1 MQRYEREDDPEKRR
15 SAMSA
20 EFASLVDILDLANV
34 IIHDMEGKIL
44 HWTTGCERLYGWTRR
59 EALGQIVHHLL
70 KTKYPLPR
78 SQIAAALRE
87 RGSWEGELEHQ
98 TKSGSA
104 VSIASLWVA
113 RKSTDNSI
121 RFVLQTN
128 NDITGLKRAQA
139 DLATREA
146 HLRSILDTVPE
157 AMIVIDE
164 GGLVTAF
171 SAAAAKLFGYRP
183 EEVIGRNVRM
193 LMPEP
198 YRAEHDGY
206 IANYLRTGEA
216 RIIGY
221 GRLVKGL
228 TKHGAVFPMEL
239 AVGEARANGER
250 IFTGFARD
258 LTSRQKMEEELRQSQ
273 KMEAVG
279 QLTGGVAHDFNNH
292 LTAII
297 ANLEMLYP
305 RLGDPEQREHVK
317 EALEAA
323 QEGAKLAAQ
332 LLAFGRRQTLNPKST
347 DVGPL
352 VSGFADLLRRP
363 LGETIEL
370 RIVVVGSA
378 HLAVV
383 DASQLQ
389 NALLNLAIN
398 ARDAMPRGGRL
409 TIEITHVRLDADY
422 AQTYADIRT
431 GRYALITVTDTG
443 SGMSEEVRRRAFEP
457 FFTTK
462 PTGAGTGLGLSMV
475 YGFVKQSGGHI
486 QLYSEPGQGTSVRV
500 YVPVADSVGSGTA
513 PGAVEAREADLPQ
526 GSETIL
532 LVEDDPRLLR
542 VLSKRLRSL
551 GYQIIEADSG
561 VAAMAQLATRPEIAL
576 IFTDMVM
583 PGGMTGYDL
592 AQAALAIK
600 PGLKVLFTSGYA
612 EPGIARLGL
621 NAGAWLKK
629 PYTADELAEKIRQ
642 VLHDPGLSAA
652 ILTSSA
658 EPGAC
663 AILAAQISGHGLSH
677 NRLIWPLCSSF
688 HV

>member
-164 GGLVTAF
+164 RGLVTSF

-475 YGFVKQSGGHI
+475 YGFVKQSGGNI
-486 QLYSEPGQGTSVRV
+486 QIYSELGHGTSVRV
-500 YVPVADSVGSGTA
+500 FLPLAESVVASAAPTA
-513 PGAVEAREADLPQ
+513 VQAPEADLPQ

-532 LVEDDPRLLR
+532 VVEDDPRLRR

-551 GYQIIEADSG
+551 GYEIIEADSG
-561 VAAMAQLATRPEIAL
+561 AAAMAHLATRPEVAM

-583 PGGMTGYDL
+583 PGGMTGYEL
-592 AQAALAIK
+592 AQAALEIK
-600 PGLKVLFTSGYA
+600 SDIKVLFTSGYA
-612 EPGIARLGL
+612 EPAIARLGL
-621 NAGAWLKK
+621 KAGAWLKK
-629 PYTADELAEKIRQ
+629 PYTADELAEKVRA
-642 VLHDPGLSAA
+642 VLRH
-652 ILTSSA
+652 
-658 EPGAC
+658 
-663 AILAAQISGHGLSH
+663 
-677 NRLIWPLCSSF
+677 PLD
-688 HV
+688 